1 MTETRVF
8 RLSEL
13 YIDYDMMKK
22 LLNKNV
28 VTPEGK
34 EVGIIRE
41 IYLNND
47 GTPRKVVLKNDYIA
61 FTVNPKYLFFAG
73 DRVILQEPMQI
84 NLAKAMRET
93 LKAAQELL
101 EAISQKDPEKT
112 SPNVE
117 NAKQHLKNAL
127 SYLEVSIE

>member
-1 MTETRVF
+1 MTEIRVF

-13 YIDYDMMKK
+13 YIDYDIMKK

-28 VTPEGK
+28 VTQDGREL
-34 EVGIIRE
+34 GIIRD

-47 GTPRKVVLKNDYIA
+47 GTPRKVVLKNDYA
-61 FTVNPKYLFFAG
+61 SFYVDPKHLFLVG
-73 DRVILQEPMQI
+73 DKVILQEPTQI
-84 NLAKAMRET
+84 HLAKAMRET

-101 EAISQKDPEKT
+101 EAISQKDPEKA
-112 SPNVE
+112 SPNVA

-127 SYLEVSIE
+127 SYLEASKE